1 MPSDSPT
8 HPPQPPQGNPTPA
21 PPQDLEA
28 LLALLRASFP
38 TLSTQFQSGARY
50 LLDHPQ
56 DVPVL
61 SMRKIAASAGVQPAT
76 LVRLSQHLGFEGWQG
91 LRELFVDAL
100 RGGSQPYAR
109 RARKVV
115 RESSASRMLGEML
128 DAQHHNL
135 DLIAANN
142 DKTLQQAAELL
153 SHAQNVHVAGFRSC
167 FPIAFTFH
175 YVYRLFRS
183 SVQLIR
189 ADAGTL
195 EMELR
200 GLAPKDAVVVA
211 SFAPYSQESIRVAAA
226 ARECGC
232 KVIALTD
239 STVAPIALAADCTL
253 LFSVE
258 SPSFFPSIT
267 AGVAMVEALVEQLLA
282 RKGKGAIRALEQAE
296 GELHRAGAY
305 VPAGRG

>member
-8 HPPQPPQGNPTPA
+8 HPPQPSQAGPTPA
-21 PPQDLEA
+21 PPHDLDA

-38 TLSTQFQSGARY
+38 SLSTQFQSGARY

-153 SHAQNVHVAGFRSC
+153 SQAQNVHVAGFRSC

>member
-232 KVIALTD
+232 KVVALTD

>member
-1 MPSDSPT
+1 MPSDSLASSRPGPPT
-8 HPPQPPQGNPTPA
+8 PTPA
-21 PPQDLEA
+21 APPHDLEA
-28 LLALLRASFP
+28 LLELLRRGFP
-38 TLSTQFQSGARY
+38 SLSTQFQGGARY

-76 LVRLSQHLGFEGWQG
+76 LVRLSQHLGFEGWQAM
-91 LRELFVDAL
+91 RELFVEAL
-100 RGGSQPYAR
+100 RGGTQPYAR

-128 DAQHHNL
+128 EAQHHNL
-135 DLIAANN
+135 DRIAASNE
-142 DKTLQQAAELL
+142 KTLPQAAELL
-153 SHAQNVHVAGFRSC
+153 SHAACVHVAGFRSC

-183 SVQLIR
+183 TVHLIR

-200 GLAPKDAVVVA
+200 GLAPKDAVVVV
-211 SFAPYSQESIRVAAA
+211 SFAPYSQESIRVAEA

-267 AGVAMVEALVEQLLA
+267 AGVAVVEALVEQLLA

-296 GELHRAGAY
+296 GELHRTGAY
-305 VPAGRG
+305 VTSGHG

>member
-38 TLSTQFQSGARY
+38 SLSTQFQSGARY

-153 SHAQNVHVAGFRSC
+153 SQAQNVHVAGFRSC

-232 KVIALTD
+232 KVVALTD

>member
-1 MPSDSPT
+1 MSSD
-8 HPPQPPQGNPTPA
+8 HPTPSPQQ
-21 PPQDLEA
+21 PPQDLDA
-28 LLALLRASFP
+28 LLALLRGLFP

-100 RGGSQPYAR
+100 RGGTQPYAR
-109 RARKVV
+109 RARNVV

-135 DLIAANN
+135 DLIATNN
-142 DKTLQQAAELL
+142 DKTLQHAAELL
-153 SHAQNVHVAGFRSC
+153 SHAACVHVAGFRAC

-183 SVQLIR
+183 TVHLIR

-211 SFAPYSQESIRVAAA
+211 SFAPYSQESIRVAEA

-267 AGVAMVEALVEQLLA
+267 AGVAVVEALVEQLLA

-305 VPAGRG
+305 VPAGRN

>member
-38 TLSTQFQSGARY
+38 ALSTQFQSGARY

-56 DVPVL
+56 DIPVL

-135 DLIAANN
+135 DLIATNN

-232 KVIALTD
+232 KVVALTD

>member
-1 MPSDSPT
+1 MPSDSTT
-8 HPPQPPQGNPTPA
+8 HPPQAGPAPA
-21 PPQDLEA
+21 PPQDLDA

-38 TLSTQFQSGARY
+38 ALSTQFQSGARY

-153 SHAQNVHVAGFRSC
+153 SQAQNVHVAGFRSC

-211 SFAPYSQESIRVAAA
+211 SFAPYLQESIRVAAA

>member
-1 MPSDSPT
+1 MPSDPSASSRPG
-8 HPPQPPQGNPTPA
+8 PSA
-21 PPQDLEA
+21 PPNDLES
-28 LLALLRASFP
+28 LLESLRRGFP
-38 TLSTQFQSGARY
+38 ALSTQFQGGARY

-76 LVRLSQHLGFEGWQG
+76 LVRLSQHLGFDGWQAM
-91 LRELFVDAL
+91 RELFVDAL
-100 RGGSQPYAR
+100 RGGTQPYAR

-128 DAQHHNL
+128 EAQHQNL
-135 DLIAANN
+135 DRIAGSNE
-142 DKTLQQAAELL
+142 KTLPHAAELL
-153 SHAQNVHVAGFRSC
+153 SQAACVHVAGFRSC

-183 SVQLIR
+183 TVHLIR
-189 ADAGTL
+189 AEAGTL

-200 GLAPKDAVVVA
+200 GLAPKDAVVVV
-211 SFAPYSQESIRVAAA
+211 SFAPYSQESLRVAAA

-253 LFSVE
+253 LFSIE

-267 AGVAMVEALVEQLLA
+267 AGVAVVEALVEQLLA

-296 GELHRAGAY
+296 GELHRTGAY
-305 VPAGRG
+305 VAPGRG

>member
-1 MPSDSPT
+1 MPSQST
-8 HPPQPPQGNPTPA
+8 R
-21 PPQDLEA
+21 PPQDLES
-28 LLALLRASFP
+28 LLAHLRASFP

-56 DVPVL
+56 DVAVL
-61 SMRKIAASAGVQPAT
+61 SMRKIAVSASVQPAT

-109 RARKVV
+109 RARKVM
-115 RESSASRMLGEML
+115 RESGSSRMLAEML

-135 DLIAANN
+135 DMIASSN
-142 DKTLQQAAELL
+142 DKALTQAAEMLAAAA
-153 SHAQNVHVAGFRSC
+153 SVHIAGFRSC

-183 SVQLIR
+183 SVHLIR
-189 ADAGTL
+189 GEAGTL

-200 GLAPKDAVVVA
+200 ALAPKDAVVVT
-211 SFAPYSQESIRVAAA
+211 SFAPYSQESIRVATA
-226 ARECGC
+226 AREAGC
-232 KVIALTD
+232 RVVALTD

-267 AGVAMVEALVEQLLA
+267 AGIATVEALVEQLLA

-296 GELHRAGAY
+296 GELHRTGAY
-305 VPAGRG
+305 VPAGRT

>member
-8 HPPQPPQGNPTPA
+8 HPPQPPQANPTPA

-153 SHAQNVHVAGFRSC
+153 SQAQNVHVAGFRSC

>member
-8 HPPQPPQGNPTPA
+8 HPPQPPQANPTPA
-21 PPQDLEA
+21 PPQDLDA

-38 TLSTQFQSGARY
+38 SLSTQFQSGARY

-153 SHAQNVHVAGFRSC
+153 SQAQNVHVAGFRSC